1 LFGQASAYAQRLID
15 GLGQHPL
22 KVAGNQPYR
31 IDPLGD
37 MTVPV
42 HGDARGLE
50 SVLIEVR
57 NDAAQPGSGFAVGRA
72 PGTAAV
78 TNAKIDNAVND
89 GPT

>member
-1 LFGQASAYAQRLID
+1 
-15 GLGQHPL
+15 
-22 KVAGNQPYR
+22 
-31 IDPLGD
+31 

-57 NDAAQPGSGFAVGRA
+57 NDLPQPGSGFAVGRA
-72 PGTAAV
+72 PGTLL